1 MMRIRYWLIFWML
14 WGCFSATGAGAF
26 SCQVSA
32 GTLNFPSYNFLSS
45 FPTDSTATLRIS
57 CNIPDQNP
65 RAPLAVTLS
74 IGSGTSGSFSQRQMY
89 SLSGGSDSLKY
100 NLFTNASY
108 SSILGDGTG
117 SSTTLTQRV
126 SKSAP
131 WNVVVYGRIPPNQ
144 KVPAGQYRDSLIV
157 TIDW

>member
-1 MMRIRYWLIFWML
+1 MKQVRHWLIFWMFF
-14 WGCFSATGAGAF
+14 GCFAAAGADAF
-26 SCQVSA
+26 TCQVSA

-45 FPTDSTATLRIS
+45 FPTDSTASLQIS

-65 RAPLAVTLS
+65 HAPLAVTLS

-89 SLSGGSDSLKY
+89 SVSGGGDSLKY

-108 SSILGDGTG
+108 SSIFGDGTG
-117 SSTTLTQRV
+117 SSITLTHPV

-131 WNVVVYGRIPPNQ
+131 WNVIVYGRIPPNQ
-144 KVPAGQYRDSLIV
+144 KVSAGQYRDSLTV
-157 TIDW
+157 TINW